1 MNLFRM
7 ARDRADSIRAWRDSD
22 EELLRL
28 DAVEEDEILE
38 LMDREQKS
46 ISKEIL
52 QKLKHSR
59 AGERTLF
66 VIEGSQGTGKSFVGY
81 YSILKAHSN
90 KPRFVTSLLLQ
101 GQTLDKFKVIHRGGF
116 LSTIAQSWDS
126 KPFWLNS
133 KVEKK
138 YDLLV
143 VDEGH
148 LMFLFPGTETPSAI
162 YGKNAKN
169 HKARMEMLENEDSL
183 LETIGNHVEKCLVL
197 IYDPKQRVQGRHV
210 TNAEFEKVFEK
221 FQEKSWNVVKFNRLE
236 QQYRSGS
243 NWIDFANH
251 LFTTSEIDLE
261 EIAGRFSSFIDQKDN
276 LFRDEK
282 FHGSFI
288 DDYGIAD
295 VVSSLELEEVE
306 GSAKGRRVLAAFHWP
321 DKKPWSLGVEGQGR
335 EDESKKIE
343 FSWAK
348 SNKRNI
354 SKWADLKSSYKL
366 TPSDSKKNSIVSG
379 VGYYKAISGDALEAA
394 LVLVSDRL
402 KLVESETEGKYNWV
416 FTSDSELAEKSRRTG
431 KNAPQS
437 VAEALNDVRML
448 LGRGIYGC
456 HVYFEDYSTQQVLSS
471 ILPIHRGGI
480 PVESN
485 YE

>member
-1 MNLFRM
+1 MNLFRRD
-7 ARDRADSIRAWRDSD
+7 RDRADSIRVWRDSD

-28 DAVEEDEILE
+28 DAVEEDEIVE
-38 LMDREQKS
+38 LMDRQQKS
-46 ISKEIL
+46 ISKEIV
-52 QKLKHSR
+52 QKLKNSR
-59 AGERTLF
+59 KGERTLF
-66 VIEGSQGTGKSFVGY
+66 VIEGAQGTGKSFIGY
-81 YSILKAHSN
+81 YSILKAHTN
-90 KPRFVTSLLLQ
+90 GPRFSTSLLLQ
-101 GQTLDKFKVIHRGGF
+101 GQTLDKFKVIYRGGF

-133 KVEKK
+133 KVEHK

-162 YGKNAKN
+162 YGKNAKPLE
-169 HKARMEMLENEDSL
+169 ARMRMLENEDSL
-183 LETIGNHVEKCLVL
+183 LERIGDNVEKCLVL
-197 IYDPKQRVQGRHV
+197 IYDPKQRVQGRHL
-210 TNAEFEKVFEK
+210 TTIEFEKIFEK
-221 FQEKSWNVVKFNRLE
+221 FRDKSWNVIKFERLE
-236 QQYRSGS
+236 KQYRSGS
-243 NWIDFANH
+243 NWIDFCND
-251 LFTTSEIDLE
+251 LLSTSEIDLK
-261 EIAGRFSSFIDQKDN
+261 EIGKRYRKFIDPKDN

-295 VVSSLELEEVE
+295 VVSSLELEEEE
-306 GSAKGRRVLAAFHWP
+306 GSDKGRRVLAAFHWP
-321 DKKPWSLGVEGQGR
+321 DKLPWSLGAGGQG
-335 EDESKKIE
+335 EEVGSKKIV
-343 FSWAK
+343 FNWAK

-366 TPSDSKKNSIVSG
+366 TAPDATTKSVVSG

-402 KLVESETEGKYNWV
+402 KLVESETEGKYYWV
-416 FTSDSELAEKSRRTG
+416 FISDSELGEKSRKTG

-437 VAEALNDVRML
+437 VTEALNDVRML

-456 HVYFEDYSTQQVLSS
+456 HVYFEDYFTQQVLGSV
-471 ILPIHRGGI
+471 LPIHRGGV